1 MGSLHGHGRNAWI
14 GRFAVAAA
22 TIAAAPLHAAPPAPA
37 AGDYPA
43 SSSEAAILDWIAS
56 RTSMSRRTILA
67 VGPKAVVALVSVTPK
82 AAGDTTVDAE
92 LRAELI
98 GSETAPKASDAAAK
112 GQERSVLFSLQ
123 LDCAAR
129 RVRIVGRTTY
139 ALPDLKG
146 RSQSDSQPRAW
157 AAVDD
162 AAPVGKAWK
171 AACTQGFVFPYAPQ
185 APAVAPAPPAG
196 PRAYEVVL
204 GSFAEPGNAQAAAK
218 RVNGALRQTLAG
230 RTATIRTITVNGRVY
245 AVVAVGG
252 FDTAEAAGA
261 FCGEVRKLPLECLV
275 KRTASAAQTPRIQ
288 PSSDRAVSASSAA
301 RP

>member
-22 TIAAAPLHAAPPAPA
+22 TATVAAAPLHAAPPPPA

-43 SSSEAAILDWIAS
+43 SSSEAAILDWIAA

-67 VGPKAVVALVSVTPK
+67 VGSKAVVALVSVTPK
-82 AAGDTTVDAE
+82 AAGDATVDAE

-98 GSETAPKASDAAAK
+98 GTDAAAK

-171 AACTQGFVFPYAPQ
+171 AACTQGFVFPYAPP
-185 APAVAPAPPAG
+185 APASAPPAG
-196 PRAYEVVL
+196 PRAFEVVL
-204 GSFAEPGNAQAAAK
+204 GSFAERSNAQAAAD
-218 RVNGALRQTLAG
+218 RVDRALRQTLAG
-230 RTATIRTITVNGRVY
+230 RTATIRTTTVNGRVF

-252 FDTAEAAGA
+252 FDTAEAAGG
-261 FCGEVRKLPLECLV
+261 FCGEVRKLPLECVV